1 MKLASLFDGIGGW
14 LLAAQRNG
22 ITPVWASEVDP
33 FCVNVTKQH
42 FEHVQHFG
50 DVSKIDGA
58 NVPMVDIVTAG
69 SPCQD
74 LSIAG
79 KRAGLKGE
87 RSGLFHEAIRL
98 FYEMR
103 EASGYESPRFFIWE
117 NVPGAFTSN
126 KGHDFRAVLESITKE
141 HIPMPRS
148 GKWSQC
154 GMVRSRRCDI
164 AWRTLDAQFFGVAQ
178 RRRRIFLIADFG
190 EPAKRRPEI
199 LFESESVRWHF
210 AQSERTEHCAADRAE
225 ECFGIAGNIIDRKP
239 NCGGNGKG
247 YQRDISYTLNTAD
260 RHAVL
265 SIKDARVNFDKT
277 PTLRSESHG
286 NQPVVFRNSGFRYYE
301 KDKNCASLKASGGVV
316 GGGSENIVAYDFSNR
331 SDAVRTIENKTNTL
345 TARMGTGDN
354 NVPCITQKTA
364 RRLTPLECERLQ
376 GLPDNWTK
384 FGSDTKRYKAIGNG
398 MAQPCADF
406 VMAIVKRMMQ

>member
-1 MKLASLFDGIGGW
+1 MHIKESKIKLASLFDGIGGW

-22 ITPVWASEVDP
+22 IKPVWASEVDP

-58 NVPMVDIVTAG
+58 NIPMVDIVTAG

-126 KGHDFRAVLESITKE
+126 NGHDFRAVLESITKE

-164 AWRTLDAQFFGVAQ
+164 AWRTLDAQFFGVSQ
-178 RRRRIFLIADFG
+178 IRRRIFLIADFG

-210 AQSERTEHCAADRAE
+210 AQSERAEHCVADRAE
-225 ECFGIAGNIIDRKP
+225 EFLGIAGNIIDRKP

-260 RHAVL
+260 R
-265 SIKDARVNFDKT
+265 
-277 PTLRSESHG
+277 G
-286 NQPVVFRNSGFRYYE
+286 NQPVVFRHSGFRSYV
-301 KDKNCASLKASGGVV
+301 KDKNCASLTASGGGV
-316 GGGSENIVAYDFSNR
+316 GGGSENIVVYDLLHL
-331 SDAVRTIENKTNTL
+331 NKGKSQTL
-345 TARMGTGDN
+345 TASAGMGGGYI
-354 NVPCITQKTA
+354 PCVTQKTA

-376 GLPDNWTK
+376 GLPDNWTN

>member
-1 MKLASLFDGIGGW
+1 MHINEPKIKLASLFDGIGGW

-22 ITPVWASEVDP
+22 IKPVWASEVDP
-33 FCVNVTKQH
+33 FCVSVTKQH

-50 DVSKIDGA
+50 DVSKIDCA
-58 NVPMVDIVTAG
+58 DLPMVDIVTAG

-103 EASGYESPRFFIWE
+103 EASGYASPRFFVWE

-126 KGHDFRAVLESITKE
+126 NGHDFRAVLESITKE
-141 HIPMPRS
+141 HVPMPRS
-148 GKWSQC
+148 GKWSKC

-164 AWRTLDAQFFGVAQ
+164 AWRTLDAQFFGVPQ
-178 RRRRIFLIADFG
+178 IRRRIFLIADFG

-210 AQSERTEHCAADRAE
+210 AQSERAEHCVADRAE
-225 ECFGIAGNIIDRKP
+225 EFLGIAGNI

-286 NQPVVFRNSGFRYYE
+286 NQPVVFRHSGFRSYV
-301 KDKNCASLKASGGVV
+301 KDKNCAPLTASGGGV
-316 GGGSENIVAYDFSNR
+316 GGGSENIV
-331 SDAVRTIENKTNTL
+331 V
-345 TARMGTGDN
+345 
-354 NVPCITQKTA
+354 TQKTA

-376 GLPDNWTK
+376 GLPDNWTN